1 MASKTICI
9 KNDVYNRLVSLK
21 REDESFSDFLQRLI
35 DIVESKTNNRETI
48 LKEVFGSGKE
58 DIPDGLLDSFHG
70 IRGEIDR
77 DFMHVE
83 PGWK

>member
-58 DIPDGLLDSFHG
+58 DIPDGLL
-70 IRGEIDR
+70 
-77 DFMHVE
+77 
-83 PGWK
+83 